1 MEGCSFLWEF
11 LSIPAA
17 KQSSMSFI
25 TWQLRWLSVE
35 TLHFSLYLGF
45 LGRRITSSRRPSMSE
60 CKDHNRAASQE
71 WKSSGVLNS
80 RGEASFRAFMTPW
93 CSCLLRSLHGHSR
106 TEEWKTVIKQVLF
119 KLFSSVYRSVGI
131 CRHLNFCPTQDHT
144 DLINGSIVPSPSTAP
159 KQQLYTAI
167 WAGGG
172 NQGSVP
178 VGSAVIA
185 LRASCLPGAGLCNTE
200 SYQLITW
207 AKYLKFIT
215 HFFAHCGAEVF
226 IHVTLLV
233 NDCISDY
240 LSMSTYTSLQ
250 FFSLSSFP
258 FYFFYCSKFI
268 STCCLSGDFILLLAQ
283 LCPHPSCSSQNTFHG
298 LVHCAVLPTP
308 HCS

>member
-93 CSCLLRSLHGHSR
+93 CSCLLRSLRGHSR
-106 TEEWKTVIKQVLF
+106 TEEWKTVIKQVLV
-119 KLFSSVYRSVGI
+119 KLFSSVYTSVGI

-159 KQQLYTAI
+159 KQQLYTVI
-167 WAGGG
+167 WAGEETREVFLLGVLL
-172 NQGSVP
+172 QLWEPLACLVP
-178 VGSAVIA
+178 GSAV
-185 LRASCLPGAGLCNTE
+185 LSHTSWLHE
-200 SYQLITW
+200 KSTW
-207 AKYLKFIT
+207 NL
-215 HFFAHCGAEVF
+215 
-226 IHVTLLV
+226 
-233 NDCISDY
+233 
-240 LSMSTYTSLQ
+240 
-250 FFSLSSFP
+250 
-258 FYFFYCSKFI
+258 
-268 STCCLSGDFILLLAQ
+268 
-283 LCPHPSCSSQNTFHG
+283 
-298 LVHCAVLPTP
+298 
-308 HCS
+308 

>member
-1 MEGCSFLWEF
+1 MQTFLARQWGDNTLNFNIISCDKIFIHAEKAIIIPGCVLPHNVGKTDAITSVIFRVSLLYTEQLEY
-11 LSIPAA
+11 LS
-17 KQSSMSFI
+17 
-25 TWQLRWLSVE
+25 
-35 TLHFSLYLGF
+35 H
-45 LGRRITSSRRPSMSE
+45 GRRITSSRRPSMSE

-93 CSCLLRSLHGHSR
+93 CSCLLRSLRGHSR

-200 SYQLITW
+200 SYHLITW

-215 HFFAHCGAEVF
+215 HFAHCDAEVF

-233 NDCISDY
+233 NDCISD
-240 LSMSTYTSLQ
+240 
-250 FFSLSSFP
+250 
-258 FYFFYCSKFI
+258 
-268 STCCLSGDFILLLAQ
+268 
-283 LCPHPSCSSQNTFHG
+283 
-298 LVHCAVLPTP
+298 
-308 HCS
+308 